1 MTSAFLEMWLVDKAS
16 ELTQGINQK
25 FKKTL

>member
-1 MTSAFLEMWLVDKAS
+1 MTSAFLEMCLVDKAS

-25 FKKTL
+25 VKKTL